1 MLVSPSFSSREQAT
15 ANPFPLNPTSVRD
28 DKSMDSLAI
37 SKEAGRAALQLSRS
51 DSQLAV
57 TLSKSELKRV
67 IPTRPVS
74 CIGFPQRR
82 LRDGDPDGSA
92 AKPEIK

>member
-1 MLVSPSFSSREQAT
+1 
-15 ANPFPLNPTSVRD
+15 
-28 DKSMDSLAI
+28 MDSLAI

-57 TLSKSELKRV
+57 TLSKSELKRL

-74 CIGFPQRR
+74 CNR
-82 LRDGDPDGSA
+82 SV
-92 AKPEIK
+92 